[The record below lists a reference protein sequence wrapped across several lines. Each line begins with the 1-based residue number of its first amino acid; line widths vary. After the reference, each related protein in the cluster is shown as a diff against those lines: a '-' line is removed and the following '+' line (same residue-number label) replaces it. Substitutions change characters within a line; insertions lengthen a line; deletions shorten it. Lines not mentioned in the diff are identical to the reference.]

1 MALLPPV
8 RRAQDGRRPRT
19 GKREPGAAQELYANI
34 SQYPVSTPEHRG
46 PSTTNRPTHTMAE
59 TDPADDLPATHEQ
72 PPEDRYATLDLA
84 HGETVIYDRENP
96 RAWLQSDGA
105 VSMAGMS

>member
-1 MALLPPV
+1 
-8 RRAQDGRRPRT
+8 
-19 GKREPGAAQELYANI
+19 
-34 SQYPVSTPEHRG
+34 
-46 PSTTNRPTHTMAE
+46 MAE
-59 TDPADDLPATHEQ
+59 TDPADDLPVTHEE

-105 VSMAGMS
+105 VSMSGMS